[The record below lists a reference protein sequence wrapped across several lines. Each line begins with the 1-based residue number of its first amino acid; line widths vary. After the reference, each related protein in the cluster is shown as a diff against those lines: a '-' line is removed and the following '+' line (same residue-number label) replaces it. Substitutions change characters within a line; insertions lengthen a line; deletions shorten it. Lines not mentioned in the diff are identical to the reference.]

1 MPLLQSMLLSLK
13 KSISKTLSNQPTR
26 RDAKLRFPA
35 WYVMLGIVQNIP
47 APREW
52 CKAVKV
58 KKLLK
63 IFLKISDM
71 DGIFGGKNLVM
82 NTRDFQWKT
91 WTPMELNMDGWGS
104 NEKYPHA
111 LGEPA
116 TSINRWYLKMKSSL
130 MPYAYSIAREAVDGK
145 PMIRAMFLE
154 DPNPYTFGKATQ
166 YQFMYGPYFLIAP
179 IYQET
184 QMDDKGNDIRDGIYL
199 PEGEWFD
206 YFTGEKYTGGCVV
219 NNFASPL
226 WKLPVFVKAGAIIP
240 MTNPNNN
247 VGEIDKNLRIYELY
261 PSGYSE
267 FVEYDDD
274 GITQA
279 YLNGKGTTTRSIMK
293 RSKHFV
299 KMAD

>member
-1 MPLLQSMLLSLK
+1 MEVAGSPKACGYFSFDPQQSMFSSIGVQVFHW
-13 KSISKTLSNQPTR
+13 KSRVFITR
-26 RDAKLRFPA
+26 FLPPKIPSMSD
-35 WYVMLGIVQNIP
+35 VM
-47 APREW
+47 
-52 CKAVKV
+52 
-58 KKLLK
+58 
-63 IFLKISDM
+63 
-71 DGIFGGKNLVM
+71 FGCPESPE
-82 NTRDFQWKT
+82 
-91 WTPMELNMDGWGS
+91 PMELNMDGWGS

-116 TSINRWYLKMKSSL
+116 TSINRWYLKMKSCL

-166 YQFMYGPYFLIAP
+166 YRKFPKWRS
-179 IYQET
+179 E
-184 QMDDKGNDIRDGIYL
+184 
-199 PEGEWFD
+199 
-206 YFTGEKYTGGCVV
+206 VV
-219 NNFASPL
+219 DHAA
-226 WKLPVFVKAGAIIP
+226 AGAIIP

-279 YLNGKGTTTRSIMK
+279 YLNGKGTTTRIEIKNNDPSKVSITI
-293 RSKHFV
+293 HPTTGEFV
-299 KMAD
+299 QVRGNIVEIDKIGRASCRERV

>member
-1 MPLLQSMLLSLK
+1 
-13 KSISKTLSNQPTR
+13 
-26 RDAKLRFPA
+26 
-35 WYVMLGIVQNIP
+35 
-47 APREW
+47 
-52 CKAVKV
+52 
-58 KKLLK
+58 
-63 IFLKISDM
+63 
-71 DGIFGGKNLVM
+71 
-82 NTRDFQWKT
+82 
-91 WTPMELNMDGWGS
+91 
-104 NEKYPHA
+104 
-111 LGEPA
+111 
-116 TSINRWYLKMKSSL
+116 

-267 FVEYDDD
+267 FVEYDD
-274 GITQA
+274 
-279 YLNGKGTTTRSIMK
+279 
-293 RSKHFV
+293 V
-299 KMAD
+299 